1 MRAIATPRPY
11 RRAKIIPFP
20 IPQNQINTK
29 PSGDIR
35 WLLWAALFIA
45 GSIGGEILS
54 SHLGAEG
61 KLQVSHRDSAS
72 STSANATQSEKL
84 GRNTI
89 SN

>member
-20 IPQNQINTK
+20 VQNQVNTK
-29 PSGDIR
+29 RSGDIR
-35 WLLWAALFIA
+35 WLLWAALFVSV
-45 GSIGGEILS
+45 SIGGEIVS

-61 KLQVSHRDSAS
+61 KLQVSHRDAAS
-72 STSANATQSEKL
+72 STSANATQSERL